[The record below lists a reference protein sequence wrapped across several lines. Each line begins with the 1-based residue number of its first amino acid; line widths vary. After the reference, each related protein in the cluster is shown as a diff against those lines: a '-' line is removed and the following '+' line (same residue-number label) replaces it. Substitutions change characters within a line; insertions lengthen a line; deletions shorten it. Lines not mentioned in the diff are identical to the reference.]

1 MDEFSNALRELGI
14 GCDEAQAERLYRIVD
29 ANSSDRVSY
38 VEFVNAFKVVD
49 ASAQQQEKSGDWRD
63 NVVQQVASVLFQ
75 HRIQMRSAFRMFDL
89 NNDGHIKYVFSAI
102 AGMCGSRMK
111 RMTDMKISGSHIS
124 LLVLPES
131 FSQLSGGTIS
141 HHHIHPNVHNSLP
154 HFHVSACPL
163 VRLPTCFLAYSAE
176 EFQAGLRA
184 INALLDPPLSS
195 EQIEALRQALDRNGD
210 GSVDYKEFLEGF
222 QIVDVSE
229 GGDAQRRRQP
239 SL

>member
-1 MDEFSNALRELGI
+1 
-14 GCDEAQAERLYRIVD
+14 
-29 ANSSDRVSY
+29 
-38 VEFVNAFKVVD
+38 
-49 ASAQQQEKSGDWRD
+49 
-63 NVVQQVASVLFQ
+63 
-75 HRIQMRSAFRMFDL
+75 
-89 NNDGHIKYVFSAI
+89 
-102 AGMCGSRMK
+102 MK

-154 HFHVSACPL
+154 HFHVSACP
-163 VRLPTCFLAYSAE
+163 LAYSAE